1 MGKQFKGDDDMAE
14 KKKMGA
20 PRKEVD
26 FKTVDTLCAF
36 HCTGEEIA
44 YFCKVN
50 YDTLNARVKEQEKPD
65 GTKYAGF
72 SEYFAVKSSKGRISL
87 RKLQWASANRGNIP
101 MQIFLGKN
109 LLNQTDKQQME
120 MRGETEIRI
129 GFDDDE
135 EWVDDT
141 TDSPE

>member
-1 MGKQFKGDDDMAE
+1 MAE

-20 PRKEVD
+20 PRKEINFD
-26 FKTVDTLCAF
+26 DVDTLCGMY
-36 HCTGEEIA
+36 CTGEDIA
-44 YFCKVN
+44 YFCHVH
-50 YDTLNARVKEQEKPD
+50 YDTLVARIQEQERPD
-65 GTKYAGF
+65 GTKYATF

-87 RKLQWASANRGNIP
+87 REMQMASAKKGSVP

-109 LLNQTDKQQME
+109 MLNQTDKQQVE
-120 MRGETEIRI
+120 MKGETEIRI

-141 TDSPE
+141 TDSTE